1 MKKILLVCLI
11 SFPFCTNSLQ
21 AEPDKVQSFFDE
33 IEKHFNESVA
43 RLHKVFSEN
52 ADTITENIEANI
64 GKTKDV
70 VRSELSR
77 NLNFSLDLKTYEKD
91 EKYIIEANVAGF
103 KKGEV
108 SAEIDENRD
117 GTSILAIKAETKE
130 SKEESKSSKSSSVS
144 RSSFSHK
151 SLKKIVRLPRTVDTS
166 SYEASHEDG
175 VFTLAFK
182 LKKEAPSKKIQIIID
197 E

>member
-1 MKKILLVCLI
+1 MKKILLICLT
-11 SFPFCTNSLQ
+11 SFPFYTKCTQ

-43 RLHKVFSEN
+43 RLHQVFSEN
-52 ADTITENIEANI
+52 ADTITENIHDNI
-64 GKTKDV
+64 GKTKAIMK
-70 VRSELSR
+70 SELSR

-117 GTSILAIKAETKE
+117 GISILAIKAETKE
-130 SKEESKSSKSSSVS
+130 SKEEHKSDKKSSSS

-151 SLKKIVRLPRTVDTS
+151 SLKKIVRLPRTVDIS
-166 SYEASHEDG
+166 SYDASHEDG
-175 VFTLAFK
+175 VFTIIFK
-182 LKKEAPSKKIQIIID
+182 LKKEAPSKKIQITID